1 MKVHTLVGCKRSYQT
16 NTTYTNLHLTSPL
29 EIISCCYT
37 FNNSSVMRANLL
49 WHLPKNNTQK
59 HCLTL
64 YYFFALTFFRSP
76 QLELISQSK
85 IIQMKSNEI
94 AFKSNPIYLIKF
106 DSVYFQKKKSLP
118 PNKAV
123 FNGNYIMA
131 SHFYLVY
138 SETRISLNLYCS
150 HCLVQQ
156 PIK

>member
-1 MKVHTLVGCKRSYQT
+1 
-16 NTTYTNLHLTSPL
+16 
-29 EIISCCYT
+29 
-37 FNNSSVMRANLL
+37 MRANLL

-106 DSVYFQKKKSLP
+106 DFGLLSEKKNRSRQIKLYSMEIILWQVIFISFIQKHE
-118 PNKAV
+118 
-123 FNGNYIMA
+123 F
-131 SHFYLVY
+131 H
-138 SETRISLNLYCS
+138 
-150 HCLVQQ
+150 
-156 PIK
+156 